1 VSDAAPD
8 HPVPPRPNTL
18 AGGRYLLGDRLGAGG
33 MGIVVRAT
41 DDLLHR
47 EVAVK
52 LLADNLAADPD
63 ARERFLRE
71 ARSAARIS
79 DPQVVQ
85 VFDVGEEGGR
95 PYQVMELVEGPSL
108 ADTLA
113 ADGPLDPDQV
123 VDVAADALAGVAR
136 AHDAGLLHR
145 DLKPGNLLRAPD
157 GTVKV
162 ADFGVAEAADAPGLT
177 RTGLVIGTRSYLAPE
192 RAAGQSATV
201 RTDLYALGATLVE
214 LLSGR
219 PPAGED
225 PLSAV
230 RELRLPERLSH
241 LLDRMLSRDPQQ
253 RPASARAALA
263 LLAGEVDADVA
274 AVGEATRPWAVDVP
288 GAQDDPAADGPGP
301 RRDAAAGGPPPAPPA
316 VDTSDATVPVDRRT
330 AEAHGAPGPAEAPT
344 PDGTHDPVGVP
355 GAEVT
360 ALESPRAAGTA
371 GAEDGRGAGESTA
384 APDRSGGVTI
394 SWKQLAVISVLLL
407 AVAVAFQTMGG
418 TDDEPPLG
426 DPGVEREADPA
437 DTARNLGDWLRDR
450 AGQ

>member
-1 VSDAAPD
+1 VSGDAPTQ
-8 HPVPPRPNTL
+8 PVPPGPGTL
-18 AGGRYLLGDRLGAGG
+18 ADGRYRLGDRLGAGG
-33 MGIVVRAT
+33 MGIVVQAT

-71 ARSAARIS
+71 ARAAARIS

-85 VFDVGEEGGR
+85 VFDVGEEQGR

-108 ADTLA
+108 ADTLVEH
-113 ADGPLDPDQV
+113 GPLTPDQV

-177 RTGLVIGTRSYLAPE
+177 RTGLVLGTRSYLAPE
-192 RAAGQSATV
+192 RAAGQAATV

-214 LLSGR
+214 LLTGR

-225 PLSAV
+225 PLAGV
-230 RELRLPERLSH
+230 RDRQLPTSLSH

-253 RPASARAALA
+253 RPASARTALA
-263 LLAGEVDADVA
+263 LLAGEVSPDDAS
-274 AVGEATRPWAVDVP
+274 VGEATQPWAAVP
-288 GAQDDPAADGPGP
+288 GADGTSHTDERPGADGPLDTEGIL
-301 RRDAAAGGPPPAPPA
+301 DADGPPPAPTGVSTSA
-316 VDTSDATVPVDRRT
+316 VTMPVGGGT
-330 AEAHGAPGPAEAPT
+330 AETRPQPA
-344 PDGTHDPVGVP
+344 
-355 GAEVT
+355 T
-360 ALESPRAAGTA
+360 AGDTAAAGT
-371 GAEDGRGAGESTA
+371 G
-384 APDRSGGVTI
+384 APDGGGRADEPPADPDPPGGVTLT
-394 SWKQLAVISVLLL
+394 WKQLALLSVLLL
-407 AVAVAFQTMGG
+407 AVAVAFQTLGG
-418 TDDEPPLG
+418 GEEDPPL
-426 DPGVEREADPA
+426 DAPGVEREADPA